1 MCDKHQAAPGPQRA
15 IHTAALAVEMALA
28 NAARAGR
35 QELAGM
41 PAPAAQPSRGSNPPE
56 QTQDSRVSRQ
66 AGNSSPAH
74 AVQPSR
80 RRKLWELANAC
91 HCPLVGVGMPL
102 AALRKLVGKVTGG
115 TVVAGDYELHVGVVT
130 ECGARNRLSEA
141 LQKELDRRYAT
152 VLQRFRAAKETDQV
166 AGLWQAAVA
175 NGDVAGAF
183 WAALTH
189 ARCTQELEEQL
200 CRDLHMIQHQ
210 AGACVRADLARF
222 NAVMEENTQLVRET
236 ARLQQRHAALQQEW
250 QAERERHGAQLMQ
263 LRAQV
268 VGRDSLADSLRHELE
283 QLRASIPGL
292 ETRDRL
298 AQRLA
303 LADQRERALRQQ
315 IQDLKQDLQQQ
326 QQEHARARETLAG
339 QAEHDSALPP
349 APAELPH
356 VIWLA
361 QRNVLCVG
369 GRSGNVASYRALVE
383 QVGGQFAHHDGG
395 LEDNVARLESSMAQ
409 ADLVI
414 CQTGCISHSAY
425 WRVKDYCKR
434 TGKRCVFVDNPS
446 VSSLARGLEE
456 AVI

>member
-1 MCDKHQAAPGPQRA
+1 MCDKHPAAPAPQRA
-15 IHTAALAVEMALA
+15 AHSAALALETALA
-28 NAARAGR
+28 NTTRADR
-35 QELAGM
+35 QDLPGK
-41 PAPAAQPSRGSNPPE
+41 PAPAHAAQ
-56 QTQDSRVSRQ
+56 T
-66 AGNSSPAH
+66 
-74 AVQPSR
+74 SR
-80 RRKLWELANAC
+80 RRKLWELSHAC

-141 LQKELDRRYAT
+141 LQKELDRRYAA
-152 VLQRFRAAKETDQV
+152 VLQRFRAAKESGQV
-166 AGLWQAAVA
+166 AALWQTAVA

-189 ARCTQELEEQL
+189 ARCTPELEEQL

-222 NAVMEENTQLVRET
+222 HAVIEENTQLTRDT
-236 ARLQQRHAALQQEW
+236 ARLQQRHATLQQEW

-263 LRAQV
+263 LRAHV

-283 QLRASIPGL
+283 QLRAALPGL

-298 AQRLA
+298 ARRLA
-303 LADQRERALRQQ
+303 LADARERALRQQ
-315 IQDLKQDLQQQ
+315 IQELKQELQQQ
-326 QQEHARARETLAG
+326 AQTRARETLVDA
-339 QAEHDSALPP
+339 AEPDSAPPP
-349 APAELPH
+349 APAEPPT

-361 QRNVLCVG
+361 QRTVLCVG

-383 QVGGQFAHHDGG
+383 QVGGQFSHHDGG

-456 AVI
+456 AAI